1 MVLKLGVESVGNY
14 YLTLM
19 GPDRTLHQLH
29 AEIAQRVT
37 AITREH
43 PDWRCRKGC
52 GNCCRQLARI
62 PQLTQAEWM
71 LLQRGLVTLPKA
83 ELAAVARG
91 MATQPVA
98 GPAPVTCPLLDIER
112 DACRVYA
119 QRPVA
124 CRTYG
129 FYVQR
134 DKGLYCRDILQQVEQ
149 GERENLVWGNHDG
162 IDRQLANLGET
173 RALTDW
179 FQEWMP
185 FSSREGELTVQ
196 PGPALQCL

>member
-1 MVLKLGVESVGNY
+1 
-14 YLTLM
+14 
-19 GPDRTLHQLH
+19 
-29 AEIAQRVT
+29 
-37 AITREH
+37 
-43 PDWRCRKGC
+43 
-52 GNCCRQLARI
+52 
-62 PQLTQAEWM
+62 M
-71 LLQRGLVTLPKA
+71 LLQQGLMALPNG
-83 ELAAVARG
+83 ELAAVAREV
-91 MATQPVA
+91 ANQAVA

-134 DKGLYCRDILQQVEQ
+134 DKGLYCRDILQQVER
-149 GERENLVWGNHDG
+149 GAHENLVWGNQDG
-162 IDRQLANLGET
+162 IDRQLASLGET

-185 FSSREGELTVQ
+185 CSRREGELIVQ
-196 PGPALQCL
+196 AGPAPQCL

>member
-1 MVLKLGVESVGNY
+1 MLN
-14 YLTLM
+14 
-19 GPDRTLHQLH
+19 QLH

-43 PDWRCRKGC
+43 PDWPCRKGC

-71 LLQRGLVTLPKA
+71 LLQRGLMALPEA

-91 MATQPVA
+91 IASQAVMV
-98 GPAPVTCPLLDIER
+98 PAPVTCPLLDLER

-134 DKGLYCRDILQQVEQ
+134 DKGLYCQDILQQVER
-149 GERENLVWGNHDG
+149 GEREDVVWGNQDG
-162 IDRQLANLGET
+162 IDRQLASLGDI

-179 FQEWMP
+179 FQEWMAC
-185 FSSREGELTVQ
+185 SRPEGELTVQ
-196 PGPALQCL
+196 PSPTPQCMYTRPI

>member
-1 MVLKLGVESVGNY
+1 MVLKKIVESVDNY

-19 GPDRTLHQLH
+19 GPDRMLNQLH

-37 AITREH
+37 AITQEH
-43 PDWRCRKGC
+43 PDWPCRKGC

-71 LLQRGLVTLPKA
+71 LLQRGLMALLEA

-91 MATQPVA
+91 VA
-98 GPAPVTCPLLDIER
+98 SQAVAVPAPVTCPLLDLER

-134 DKGLYCRDILQQVEQ
+134 DKGLYCQDILQQVER
-149 GERENLVWGNHDG
+149 GEREDVVWGNQDG
-162 IDRQLANLGET
+162 IDRQLASLGDI

-179 FQEWMP
+179 FQEWMAC
-185 FSSREGELTVQ
+185 SR
-196 PGPALQCL
+196 

>member
-1 MVLKLGVESVGNY
+1 MVLKKNVESVDNY
-14 YLTLM
+14 YVTLM
-19 GPDRTLHQLH
+19 GPDRMLNQLH

-37 AITREH
+37 TITREY
-43 PDWRCRKGC
+43 PDWPCRKGC

-71 LLQRGLVTLPKA
+71 LLQRGLMALPEA

-91 MATQPVA
+91 VA
-98 GPAPVTCPLLDIER
+98 SLAVAVPAPVTCPLLDLER
-112 DACRVYA
+112 DTCRVYA

-134 DKGLYCRDILQQVEQ
+134 DKGLYCQDILQQVER
-149 GERENLVWGNHDG
+149 GERKDVVWGNQDG
-162 IDRQLANLGET
+162 IDRQLASLGDI

-179 FQEWMP
+179 FQEWMAC
-185 FSSREGELTVQ
+185 SR
-196 PGPALQCL
+196 

>member
-1 MVLKLGVESVGNY
+1 MVLNKIVESVDNY

-19 GPDRTLHQLH
+19 GPDRMLNQLH

-43 PDWRCRKGC
+43 PDWPCRKGC

-71 LLQRGLVTLPKA
+71 LLQRGLMALPEA
-83 ELAAVARG
+83 ELAAVGRG
-91 MATQPVA
+91 VA
-98 GPAPVTCPLLDIER
+98 SLAVAVPAPVTCPLLDLER

-134 DKGLYCRDILQQVEQ
+134 DKGLYCQDILQQVER
-149 GERENLVWGNHDG
+149 GKRKDVVWGNQDG
-162 IDRQLANLGET
+162 IDRQLASLGDI

-179 FQEWMP
+179 FQEWMAC
-185 FSSREGELTVQ
+185 SR
-196 PGPALQCL
+196 

>member
-1 MVLKLGVESVGNY
+1 MVLKKIFESVDNY

-19 GPDRTLHQLH
+19 GPDRTLNQLH

-37 AITREH
+37 AITQEH
-43 PDWRCRKGC
+43 PDWPCRKGC

-71 LLQRGLVTLPKA
+71 LLQRGLMALPEA

-91 MATQPVA
+91 VA
-98 GPAPVTCPLLDIER
+98 SLAVAVPAPVTCPLLDLER

-134 DKGLYCRDILQQVEQ
+134 DKGLYCQDILQQVER
-149 GERENLVWGNHDG
+149 GERKDVVWGNQDG
-162 IDRQLANLGET
+162 IDRQLASLGGT

-179 FQEWMP
+179 FQEWIAY
-185 FSSREGELTVQ
+185 SRQEGELTLQ
-196 PGPALQCL
+196 PGPAPQCL

>member
-1 MVLKLGVESVGNY
+1 MVLKKIFESVDNY

-62 PQLTQAEWM
+62 PQLTQAEWT
-71 LLQRGLVTLPKA
+71 LLQQGLMDLPQA
-83 ELAAVARG
+83 ELAAVMRNIASQV
-91 MATQPVA
+91 TE
-98 GPAPVTCPLLDIER
+98 APVTCPLLDLEQ
-112 DACRVYA
+112 DACRIYV

-134 DKGLYCRDILQQVEQ
+134 DKGLYCQDILQQVEQ
-149 GERENLVWGNHDG
+149 GEREDVVWGNQDG
-162 IDRQLANLGET
+162 IDRHLSNLGET

-179 FQEWMP
+179 FQDWMACP
-185 FSSREGELTVQ
+185 RQEGELTVQ
-196 PGPALQCL
+196 PCPAPQCL

>member
-1 MVLKLGVESVGNY
+1 
-14 YLTLM
+14 M
-19 GPDRTLHQLH
+19 GPDRTLSQLH

-43 PDWRCRKGC
+43 PDWLCRKGC

-62 PQLTQAEWM
+62 PHLTQAEWM
-71 LLQRGLVTLPKA
+71 LLQQGLLTLPNG
-83 ELAAVARG
+83 ELAAVAREV
-91 MATQPVA
+91 ANQAVA

-134 DKGLYCRDILQQVEQ
+134 DKGLYCPDILQQVE
-149 GERENLVWGNHDG
+149 GSEREDV
-162 IDRQLANLGET
+162 
-173 RALTDW
+173 
-179 FQEWMP
+179 
-185 FSSREGELTVQ
+185 V
-196 PGPALQCL
+196 

>member
-1 MVLKLGVESVGNY
+1 MVLNKIVESVDNY

-19 GPDRTLHQLH
+19 GPDRMLNQLH

-37 AITREH
+37 AITQEH
-43 PDWRCRKGC
+43 PDWPCRKGC

-71 LLQRGLVTLPKA
+71 LLQRGLMALPEA

-91 MATQPVA
+91 VA
-98 GPAPVTCPLLDIER
+98 SQAVAVPAPVTCPLLDLER

-134 DKGLYCRDILQQVEQ
+134 DKGLYCQDILQQVER
-149 GERENLVWGNHDG
+149 GERKDVVWGNQDG
-162 IDRQLANLGET
+162 IDRQLASLGGT

-179 FQEWMP
+179 FQEWMAC
-185 FSSREGELTVQ
+185 SR
-196 PGPALQCL
+196 